1 MPCHI
6 LLERAVKAE
15 KNGILCIEIGSYY
28 DELVTAL
35 TLTPISRHSTKTKS
49 VKYS

>member
-15 KNGILCIEIGSYY
+15 KNGILFIEIGLYMM
-28 DELVTAL
+28 
-35 TLTPISRHSTKTKS
+35 TL
-49 VKYS
+49 